1 MVFLCFIFSSSWK
14 TCFLLP
20 VNKKLTTYIHN
31 MGSWFLVI
39 WAVSHVSELNPVWES
54 GKWDESLLPS
64 LPTHSSSSQGWKALL
79 RTYLEGPLGQWSPT
93 FLAPGT
99 GLIED
104 NFSRIQGN
112 RGEGGEFGADSSTLH
127 LLCTI
132 FYFYLL
138 FYHLFIILYFY
149 YYCISSSSGHQALD
163 PGCWWPLLQDTMRAP
178 GAGWEQP
185 H

>member
-163 PGCWWPLLQDTMRAP
+163 LGCWWPLLQDTMRAP